1 MKKTILLL
9 SSLVAI
15 VTFLLIRPI
24 MAEKPGSDD
33 NLYTTA
39 IYMYQTPQDK
49 TPAIQDPDFG
59 IGPVK
64 KVALGTI
71 DQKLVDDGKR
81 IFNNKCITCHD
92 MDNKKVGP
100 PLRNITKERTP
111 EYLMNLLVNYHE
123 MITEDPLLKDTFRRY
138 NYVPMTDPLLKQP
151 EARSVLEYLRSV
163 LK

>member
-1 MKKTILLL
+1 MKKAILFLICA
-9 SSLVAI
+9 VI
-15 VTFLLIRPI
+15 VTFLRIGPI
-24 MAEKPGSDD
+24 SADNNISDERG
-33 NLYTTA
+33 NPSA
-39 IYMYQTPQDK
+39 VNNGQTPQDK
-49 TPAIQDPDFG
+49 TSAIQNPDFG

-64 KVALGTI
+64 KVDLGPI
-71 DQKLVDDGKR
+71 NDKMVEDGKK

-111 EYLMNLLVNYHE
+111 EYLMNMLVNYHQ
-123 MITEDPLLKDTFRRY
+123 MITEDPLLKDQFRRY

>member
-9 SSLVAI
+9 CSLVAT
-15 VTFLLIRPI
+15 VTFILIRPV
-24 MAEKPGSDD
+24 MAEKPGADN
-33 NLYTTA
+33 NLYTSA
-39 IYMYQTPQDK
+39 IYTYQTLQDK

-59 IGPVK
+59 TGPVK
-64 KVALGTI
+64 KVDLGTI
-71 DQKLVDDGKR
+71 NQKLVEDGKR

-111 EYLMNLLVNYHE
+111 EYLMNLLVNYHG
-123 MITEDPLLKDTFRRY
+123 MITENPLLKDTFRRY
-138 NYVPMTDPLLKQP
+138 NYVPMTDPLLNQP
-151 EARSVLEYLRSV
+151 DARSVLEYLRSV